1 MLFFGWGDLVEVWF
15 MGDEVVVL
23 MKFNVDELFNI
34 GIVVVGNVGSFGFG
48 IRIFGFGKS
57 VFIFGK
63 VLGLFNGG
71 KIGVFVMFI
80 IGIFGIIDFGLF
92 VFKVFGSIFIEI
104 SIELGLLLI
113 LRFFFSV
120 FFIFF
125 GLVILDEGIIGI
137 LLGCLDIVGVVVMLW
152 GLVDVFF
159 RIFRFLIFFGVKVK
173 GLGFWDRN

>member
-1 MLFFGWGDLVEVWF
+1 

-34 GIVVVGNVGSFGFG
+34 GFVVLGNVGSFGFG
-48 IRIFGFGKS
+48 IKIFGLWKS
-57 VFIFGK
+57 MFIFGK

-80 IGIFGIIDFGLF
+80 IGIFGIIDVGLF
-92 VFKVFGSIFIEI
+92 VFKDFGSIFIGI
-104 SIELGLLLI
+104 GIELGLLLI

-125 GLVILDEGIIGI
+125 GLVILDEGIMGI
-137 LLGCLDIVGVVVMLW
+137 LLGCLDIVGVVVML
-152 GLVDVFF
+152 
-159 RIFRFLIFFGVKVK
+159 
-173 GLGFWDRN
+173 

>member
-1 MLFFGWGDLVEVWF
+1 

-57 VFIFGK
+57 IFILGK

-80 IGIFGIIDFGLF
+80 IGIFGIIDFGLI
-92 VFKVFGSIFIEI
+92 VFKVFGIIFIEI

-137 LLGCLDIVGVVVMLW
+137 LLGCLDIVGVVVML
-152 GLVDVFF
+152 
-159 RIFRFLIFFGVKVK
+159 
-173 GLGFWDRN
+173 

>member
-1 MLFFGWGDLVEVWF
+1 

-34 GIVVVGNVGSFGFG
+34 GIVVVGNVGSFCFG

-57 VFIFGK
+57 MFIFGK

-104 SIELGLLLI
+104 SIEFGLLLI

-137 LLGCLDIVGVVVMLW
+137 LLGCLDIVGVVVML
-152 GLVDVFF
+152 
-159 RIFRFLIFFGVKVK
+159 
-173 GLGFWDRN
+173 